1 MAEPTATP
9 DGPSGPTTDP
19 SADPSAELGSPGA
32 QAVRMFVRNRA
43 AVFGAILLLGV
54 LFMTFVVP
62 LWYVR
67 DPLDVAIA
75 RPHTP
80 PLSEDAPML
89 GTTDLGQDVLAITVY
104 GGRTT
109 LRVAAMA
116 ALIIVAI
123 GVTIGSLAGYYGG
136 VIDAILMRIT
146 EFFQVLPGLLFA
158 VVIVALFEPS
168 FWTITFAIGSIAW
181 PQIARLTRAEFLRLK
196 NLEFVRAARA
206 IGSSDLRI
214 ITTVI
219 LPNALPTLIV
229 SGTLVMGTAI
239 LFEAGLAFLGLADV
253 NQATWGL
260 AIGEG
265 RRSFQIN
272 WWAVTFPGLAIFSTV
287 LGLSLVGDGLQDA
300 LNPRLRGR

>member
-1 MAEPTATP
+1 
-9 DGPSGPTTDP
+9 
-19 SADPSAELGSPGA
+19 
-32 QAVRMFVRNRA
+32 MFLRNRA
-43 AVFGAILLLGV
+43 AVFGLCLLLGV
-54 LFMTFVVP
+54 LIMTFVVP

-75 RPHTP
+75 RPHTGP
-80 PLSEDAPML
+80 FTDGAPLL

-116 ALIIVAI
+116 ALIIVTI

-136 VIDAILMRIT
+136 WVDAVLMRIT

-158 VVIVALFEPS
+158 VVVVALFEPG
-168 FWTITFAIGSIAW
+168 FWTITFAIGSITW
-181 PQIARLTRAEFLRLK
+181 PGIARLTRGEFLRLK
-196 NLEFVRAARA
+196 NLEFVKAAKA
-206 IGSSDLRI
+206 IGSSDARI

-219 LPNALPTLIV
+219 LPNAMPTLIV
-229 SGTLVMGTAI
+229 SATLIMGTAI